1 MIEGNIRVI
10 SFSFLYICGVALR
23 VINEIYEIPQYSSV
37 TTERIIEPRK
47 CCSKQDNRA
56 TNTEK

>member
-1 MIEGNIRVI
+1 MIEGNIGVI

-37 TTERIIEPRK
+37 TTERNIEPRK
-47 CCSKQDNRA
+47 ML
-56 TNTEK
+56 